1 MKHYFH
7 SLTLLIVF
15 ALKTTAYAEVSHVIV
30 YTNGITEL
38 GLIDSLSA
46 DSVYYFDFD
55 EEKHNII
62 PLKKVYFIYNDFQK
76 LFYISYSLRQR
87 IELVEER
94 GGRVY
99 TKSGESYDFN
109 TIQFDLK
116 MDTPQV
122 YLSNYDDPVKTLNF
136 LDIKAISSHISMVE
150 NSIRKGFFT
159 TSGIFL
165 VGTGIEIL
173 MDTKNFTSHI
183 LDIFPGGKTY
193 PAMNFAVPLSTIGW
207 MVYDLGNDNKT
218 QYFCPVK
225 RDFEFQND
233 MFVFSLKIWA
243 KNVWKNIANFGRKDS
258 KTPEKTPKEENN
270 SIIK

>member
-7 SLTLLIVF
+7 ILILLIVF

-55 EEKHNII
+55 EEKHNVIS
-62 PLKKVYFIYNDFQK
+62 LKKVYFIYNDFQK

-116 MDTPQV
+116 MDAPQV
-122 YLSNYDDPVKTLNF
+122 YLSDHDDPVRTLNF
-136 LDIKAISSHISMVE
+136 LEIKAISSHISMVE

-183 LDIFPGGKTY
+183 LDILPGGKTY

-243 KNVWKNIANFGRKDS
+243 KSGNIS
-258 KTPEKTPKEENN
+258 KIN
-270 SIIK
+270 SKLLRRTKLQMMKMN

>member
-7 SLTLLIVF
+7 ILTLLMVF
-15 ALKTTAYAEVSHVIV
+15 ALKTIAYADVSHVIV
-30 YTNGITEL
+30 YTNGFTEL
-38 GLIDSLSA
+38 GLIDSLTA

-55 EEKHNII
+55 EEKHNVI
-62 PLKKVYFIYNDFQK
+62 PLKKVYFIYNDFHK
-76 LFYISYSLRQR
+76 LFHISYSLRQR
-87 IELVEER
+87 IKLVEER

-122 YLSNYDDPVKTLNF
+122 YLSDHDDPVRTLNF
-136 LDIKAISSHISMVE
+136 LEIKAISSHISMVE

-183 LDIFPGGKTY
+183 LDILPGGKTY

-218 QYFCPVK
+218 QYFCPVE
-225 RDFEFQND
+225 RDLEFQND

-243 KNVWKNIANFGRKDS
+243 KNVWKNITYFGRKDS
-258 KTPEKTPKEENN
+258 KILEKTPKEENN